1 VKGLIGKKIG
11 MTQVFNEEGNLVPVT
26 VVDVST
32 CQVVGK
38 RTPEKDKYSSL
49 VLGFGEIRE
58 KRLTKA
64 QIGSFKKNNVQPRRH
79 LKEFRVSAEDAAGFN
94 VGDAVKADLFGKGQ
108 LVDVTGITKG
118 RGFAGVMRRWNF
130 KGSQT
135 KTHGTHEY
143 QRHPGAIG
151 QRKTP
156 GRVYPNKKLPGHYGV
171 EQVTTQ
177 NLTVVDVDVEKGL
190 LLIKGAV
197 PGHNDGIVVVRPSIK
212 VAMREQHKASRGK

>member
-1 VKGLIGKKIG
+1 MKGLIGKKIG
-11 MTQVFNEEGNLVPVT
+11 MTQVFNDEGNLVPVT
-26 VVDVST
+26 VIDVTT

-38 RTPEKDKYSSL
+38 RTPEKDAYSA
-49 VLGFGEIRE
+49 VTLGFGEIRE
-58 KRLTKA
+58 KNLSKA
-64 QIGSFKKNNVQPRRH
+64 QIGSFKKAGAAARRH
-79 LKEFRVSAEDAAGFN
+79 VREFRVSPEEAAGFN
-94 VGDAVKADLFGKGQ
+94 VGEAVKADMFAKGQ

-118 RGFAGVMRRWNF
+118 RGFTGVMKRWNF

-156 GRVYPNKKLPGHYGV
+156 GRVYPNKKMPGHYGV

-190 LLIKGAV
+190 VLVKGGVA
-197 PGHNDGIVVVRPSIK
+197 GHNNAIVYIRPSVK
-212 VAMREQHKASRGK
+212 VALREQHAAARS

>member
-1 VKGLIGKKIG
+1 MKGLIGKKIG
-11 MTQVFNEEGNLVPVT
+11 MTQVFNDEGNLVPVT
-26 VVDVST
+26 VIDVTT

-38 RTPEKDKYSSL
+38 RTPEKDAYSA
-49 VLGFGEIRE
+49 VTLGYGEIRE
-58 KRLTKA
+58 KSLSKA
-64 QIGSFKKNNVQPRRH
+64 QIGSFKKAGASVRRH
-79 LKEFRVSAEDAAGFN
+79 VREFRVSPEEAAGFT
-94 VGDAVKADLFGKGQ
+94 VGEAVKADMFEKGQ

-118 RGFAGVMRRWNF
+118 RGFSGVMRRWSF

-156 GRVYPNKKLPGHYGV
+156 GRVYPNKKMPGHYGV

-190 LLIKGAV
+190 LLVKGGVA
-197 PGHNDGIVVVRPSIK
+197 GHNNAIVYIRPSVK
-212 VAMREQHKASRGK
+212 VALRAQHAAARS

>member
-1 VKGLIGKKIG
+1 MKGLIGKKIG
-11 MTQVFNEEGNLVPVT
+11 MTQVFNDEGNLVPVT
-26 VVDVST
+26 VIDVTT

-38 RTPEKDKYSSL
+38 RTPEKDAYSA
-49 VLGFGEIRE
+49 VTLGYGEIRE
-58 KRLTKA
+58 KSLSKA
-64 QIGSFKKNNVQPRRH
+64 QIGSFKKAGASVRRH
-79 LKEFRVSAEDAAGFN
+79 VREFRVSPEEAAGFT
-94 VGDAVKADLFGKGQ
+94 VGEAVKADMFEKGQ

-118 RGFAGVMRRWNF
+118 RGFTGVMKRWNF

-156 GRVYPNKKLPGHYGV
+156 GRVYPNKKMPGHYGV

-190 LLIKGAV
+190 VLVKGGVA
-197 PGHNDGIVVVRPSIK
+197 GHNNAIVYIRPSVK
-212 VAMREQHKASRGK
+212 VALRAQHAAARS